1 MCMKL
6 AQHGPIDTYTAGGL
20 QLSPDDM
27 ISSSLCTVVRECDG
41 VCVCVCVYAQ
51 SILCIYYSSFA
62 LLHYGVNVS
71 IYTTLQCVIHA
82 L

>member
-6 AQHGPIDTYTAGGL
+6 AQQGPIDTYTAGGL

-41 VCVCVCVYAQ
+41 VCVCAYVCMRNPYCVYTTAH
-51 SILCIYYSSFA
+51 
-62 LLHYGVNVS
+62 LHYYTMVLMLVYIPLCNV
-71 IYTTLQCVIHA
+71 
-82 L
+82 